1 MLKVFTFKKNL
12 RITQRVNKVKSKNG
26 GLNQIFIN
34 VTFNLNNI
42 LFKIRHIIF
51 VIGFEVFLLPIL
63 IYQFHLYFL
72 LCMWHKK
79 TAPLLFHGYEFQVQ
93 Q

>member
-72 LCMWHKK
+72 LRMWHKK
-79 TAPLLFHGYEFQVQ
+79 TVPLLFHGYEFLTQ